1 MPRASQLSGN
11 SAAIEP
17 RLSFKQPHPPMPHN
31 VPLPATVPV
40 MPLPGVLLFPNA
52 LLPLHIFEPRFRQM
66 LEHALLADRMLCV
79 ALVRPER
86 PRWRSSADFFPVSTV
101 GLIRACV
108 GRGDGTSDLILQ
120 GMQRVKFSGFTQ
132 EAPYPL
138 AQIKPLKTR
147 TKLTVETDALA
158 AKVLEFYGQLKSDGR
173 ELPEKIDRYL
183 SEMSD
188 PEMLA
193 DLIAA
198 TFISDAARR
207 QQLLE
212 ELDLNARLRL
222 LIQYLRE
229 EGGSAAA

>member
-1 MPRASQLSGN
+1 MP
-11 SAAIEP
+11 ET
-17 RLSFKQPHPPMPHN
+17 
-31 VPLPATVPV
+31 VELPNAVPV
-40 MPLPGVLLFPNA
+40 MPLTGVLLFPNA
-52 LLPLHIFEPRFRQM
+52 LLPLHIFEPRFREM
-66 LEHALLADRMLCV
+66 LARALDDDRMLCV

-86 PRWRSSADFFPVSTV
+86 PEWRTSADFFPVSTV

-108 GRGDGTSDLILQ
+108 GRSDGTSDLILQ
-120 GMQRVKFSGFTQ
+120 GIRRVKFSEFEQ
-132 EAPYPL
+132 ESPFPIAR
-138 AQIKPLKTR
+138 IKPLKTR

-158 AKVLEFYGQLKSDGR
+158 AKVLEFYTRLKESGR

-198 TFISDAARR
+198 TFISDPARR

-212 ELDLNARLRL
+212 ELDLNQRLRL
-222 LIQYLRE
+222 LIQSLRE
-229 EGGSAAA
+229 EIA

>member
-1 MPRASQLSGN
+1 MP
-11 SAAIEP
+11 ET
-17 RLSFKQPHPPMPHN
+17 
-31 VPLPATVPV
+31 VELPNAVPV

-52 LLPLHIFEPRFRQM
+52 LLPLHIFEPRFRDM
-66 LEHALLADRMLCV
+66 LDRALQDDRMLCV

-86 PRWRSSADFFPVSTV
+86 QQWRSSADFFPVSTV

-108 GRGDGTSDLILQ
+108 GRSDGTSDLILQ
-120 GMQRVKFSGFTQ
+120 GIRRVKFSEFEQ
-132 EAPYPL
+132 EAPFPI
-138 AQIKPLKTR
+138 ARIKPLKTR

-158 AKVLEFYGQLKSDGR
+158 AKVLEFYTRLKESGR

-183 SEMSD
+183 SEMND

-198 TFISDAARR
+198 TFISDATRR

-212 ELDLNARLRL
+212 ELDLNQRLRL

-229 EGGSAAA
+229 ESGSSA

>member
-1 MPRASQLSGN
+1 MT
-11 SAAIEP
+11 ET
-17 RLSFKQPHPPMPHN
+17 
-31 VPLPATVPV
+31 VELPNAVPV

-52 LLPLHIFEPRFRQM
+52 LLPLHIFEPRFREM
-66 LEHALLADRMLCV
+66 LAHALDDDRMLCV

-86 PRWRSSADFFPVSTV
+86 QQWRTSDDFFPVSTV

-108 GRGDGTSDLILQ
+108 GRSDGTSDLILQ
-120 GMQRVKFSGFTQ
+120 GIRRVKFSDFEQ
-132 EAPYPL
+132 EAPFPI
-138 AQIKPLKTR
+138 ARIKPLKTR

-158 AKVLEFYGQLKSDGR
+158 AKVLEFYARLKEAGR

-183 SEMSD
+183 SEMND

-198 TFISDAARR
+198 TFISDPTRR

-212 ELDLNARLRL
+212 ELDLNQRLRL

-229 EGGSAAA
+229 ESA

>member
-1 MPRASQLSGN
+1 MP
-11 SAAIEP
+11 E
-17 RLSFKQPHPPMPHN
+17 N
-31 VPLPATVPV
+31 VELPNAVPV
-40 MPLPGVLLFPNA
+40 MPLTGVLLFPNA
-52 LLPLHIFEPRFRQM
+52 LLPLHIFEPRFRKM
-66 LEHALLADRMLCV
+66 LAHALDDDRMLCV

-86 PRWRSSADFFPVSTV
+86 QQWRTSDDFFPVSTV

-108 GRGDGTSDLILQ
+108 GRSDGTSDLILQ
-120 GMQRVKFSGFTQ
+120 GIRRVKFSDFEQ
-132 EAPYPL
+132 EAPFPI
-138 AQIKPLKTR
+138 ARIKPLKTR

-158 AKVLEFYGQLKSDGR
+158 AKVLEFYTRLKESGR

-198 TFISDAARR
+198 TFISDPSRR

-212 ELDLNARLRL
+212 ELDLNQRLRL
-222 LIQYLRE
+222 LIQFLRE
-229 EGGSAAA
+229 ETA

>member
-1 MPRASQLSGN
+1 MP
-11 SAAIEP
+11 ET
-17 RLSFKQPHPPMPHN
+17 
-31 VPLPATVPV
+31 VELPNAVPV
-40 MPLPGVLLFPNA
+40 MPLTGVLLFPNA
-52 LLPLHIFEPRFRQM
+52 LLPLHIFEPRYREM
-66 LEHALLADRMLCV
+66 LARALDDDRMLCV

-86 PRWRSSADFFPVSTV
+86 PEWRTSADFFPISTV

-108 GRGDGTSDLILQ
+108 GRSDGTSDLILQ
-120 GMQRVKFSGFTQ
+120 GIRRVKFSEFEQ
-132 EAPYPL
+132 ESPFPIAR
-138 AQIKPLKTR
+138 IKPLKTR

-158 AKVLEFYGQLKSDGR
+158 AKVLEFYTRLKESGR

-198 TFISDAARR
+198 TFISDPARR

-212 ELDLNARLRL
+212 ELDLNQRLRL
-222 LIQYLRE
+222 LIQSLRE
-229 EGGSAAA
+229 EIA

>member
-1 MPRASQLSGN
+1 MP
-11 SAAIEP
+11 E
-17 RLSFKQPHPPMPHN
+17 N
-31 VPLPATVPV
+31 VELPAAVPV
-40 MPLPGVLLFPNA
+40 MPLTGVLLFPNA

-66 LEHALLADRMLCV
+66 LAHALDDDRMLCV
-79 ALVRPER
+79 ALVKPGRQQWQTSE
-86 PRWRSSADFFPVSTV
+86 DFFPVSTV

-108 GRGDGTSDLILQ
+108 GRSDGTSDLILQ
-120 GMQRVKFSGFTQ
+120 GIRRVKFSEFEQ
-132 EAPYPL
+132 ESPFPIAR
-138 AQIKPLKTR
+138 IKPLKTR

-158 AKVLEFYGQLKSDGR
+158 AKVLEFYTRLKDSGR

-198 TFISDAARR
+198 TFIGDPARR

-212 ELDLNARLRL
+212 ELDLNQRLRL
-222 LIQYLRE
+222 LIQFLRE
-229 EGGSAAA
+229 ESA

>member
-1 MPRASQLSGN
+1 MSHS
-11 SAAIEP
+11 
-17 RLSFKQPHPPMPHN
+17 
-31 VPLPATVPV
+31 VPLPAALPV
-40 MPLPGVLLFPNA
+40 MPLSGVTLFPNA

-66 LEHALLADRMLCV
+66 LDHALRADRMLCV

-86 PRWRSSADFFPVSTV
+86 HHWRASIDFFPVSTV

-108 GRGDGTSDLILQ
+108 GRDDGTSDLILQ
-120 GMQRVKFSGFTQ
+120 GIERVEFVGFVQ
-132 EAPYPL
+132 EAPYPI

-147 TKLTVETDALA
+147 TKLNVETDALA
-158 AKVLEFYGQLKSDGR
+158 AKVLEFYALLKGTGR
-173 ELPEKIDRYL
+173 ELPEKVDRYL

-193 DLIAA
+193 DLIAS
-198 TFISDAARR
+198 TFISDAERR

-212 ELDLNARLRL
+212 ELDLNQRLRL

>member
-1 MPRASQLSGN
+1 MSHAVEL
-11 SAAIEP
+11 
-17 RLSFKQPHPPMPHN
+17 PP
-31 VPLPATVPV
+31 AVPV

-52 LLPLHIFEPRFRQM
+52 LLPLHIFEPRFRAM
-66 LEHALLADRMLCV
+66 LDQALNADRMLCV

-86 PRWRSSADFFPVSTV
+86 HHWRTSADFFHLSTI
-101 GLIRACV
+101 GLIRVCV

-120 GMQRVKFSGFTQ
+120 GIRRVKFTGFEQ
-132 EAPYPL
+132 EVPFPIARL
-138 AQIKPLKTR
+138 QPLKTR

-158 AKVLEFYGQLKSDGR
+158 AKLLELYAQLKNSGR
-173 ELPEKIDRYL
+173 ELPEKINRYL

-193 DLIAA
+193 DLLAA
-198 TFISDAARR
+198 TFITEAARR

-212 ELDLNARLRL
+212 ELDLNQRLRL

-229 EGGSAAA
+229 EGGSVAA

>member
-1 MPRASQLSGN
+1 
-11 SAAIEP
+11 
-17 RLSFKQPHPPMPHN
+17 MPHQ
-31 VPLPATVPV
+31 VALPAVVPV

-52 LLPLHIFEPRFRQM
+52 LLPLHIFEPRFRAM
-66 LEHALLADRMLCV
+66 LDHALRADRMLCV

-86 PRWRSSADFFPVSTV
+86 HHWRTSADLFPISTI

-108 GRGDGTSDLILQ
+108 GRNDGTSDLILQ
-120 GMQRVKFSGFTQ
+120 GLRRVRFTGFEQ
-132 EAPYPL
+132 ESPYPVARL
-138 AQIKPLKTR
+138 KGLKTR
-147 TKLTVETDALA
+147 TRLTVETDALS
-158 AKVLEFYGQLKSDGR
+158 AKVLEFYQHLKQTGR
-173 ELPEKIDRYL
+173 ELPDKVDQYL

-193 DLIAA
+193 DLIAS
-198 TFISDAARR
+198 TFISDVERR

-212 ELDLNARLRL
+212 ELDLDARLRL

>member
-1 MPRASQLSGN
+1 MP
-11 SAAIEP
+11 ET
-17 RLSFKQPHPPMPHN
+17 
-31 VPLPATVPV
+31 VELPNAVPV
-40 MPLPGVLLFPNA
+40 MPLSGVLLFPNA
-52 LLPLHIFEPRFRQM
+52 LLPLHIFEPRYREM
-66 LEHALLADRMLCV
+66 LARALDDDRMLCV

-86 PRWRSSADFFPVSTV
+86 PEWRTSADFFPISTV

-108 GRGDGTSDLILQ
+108 GRSDGTSDLILQ
-120 GMQRVKFSGFTQ
+120 GIRRVKFSEFEQ
-132 EAPYPL
+132 ESPFPIAR
-138 AQIKPLKTR
+138 IKPLKTR

-158 AKVLEFYGQLKSDGR
+158 AKVLEFYTRLKESGR

-198 TFISDAARR
+198 TFISDPARR

-212 ELDLNARLRL
+212 ELDLNQRLRL
-222 LIQYLRE
+222 LIQFLRE
-229 EGGSAAA
+229 EIA